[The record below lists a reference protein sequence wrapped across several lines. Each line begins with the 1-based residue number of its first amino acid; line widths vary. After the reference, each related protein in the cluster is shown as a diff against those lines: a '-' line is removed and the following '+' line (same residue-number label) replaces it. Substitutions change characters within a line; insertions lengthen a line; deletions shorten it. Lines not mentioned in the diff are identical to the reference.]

1 MTRSYSDYDVL
12 SKWDSVSFDD
22 KTRHVL
28 RKRLGETP
36 PRRFFSEDEWTL
48 MEVLCARLAP
58 TPKRGGPVPITC
70 WLDARLHEG
79 DTEGYRIEG
88 ALPEA
93 EAWHRGLRAID
104 EQAKADY
111 VRPFIA
117 LDVETQVLLLKR
129 IQKGDVKADLW
140 QGLKAGDVFTRTL
153 LREVVGI
160 YYAHPAAWSEMGFGG
175 PASPRG
181 YVRMGLNEHDPW
193 EAREAKADPAKAGAR
208 KPRGSGV
215 A

>member
-1 MTRSYSDYDVL
+1 MTRSYPDYDVL
-12 SKWDSVSFDD
+12 AKWDTVSFDD

-36 PRRFFSEDEWTL
+36 PRRFFSEEEWAL

-58 TPKRGGPVPITC
+58 TPQRGGPVPITC

-93 EAWHRGLRAID
+93 EAWHRGLKAID
-104 EQAKADY
+104 EQARTDY

-117 LDVETQVLLLKR
+117 LDVETQVILLKR
-129 IQKGDVKADLW
+129 IQKGEVDARVW
-140 QGLKAGDVFTRTL
+140 HGLKAGDFFTSTL

-193 EAREAKADPAKAGAR
+193 EAREAKPGGAR